1 MAGMTERGYARFFA
15 RGITGILFFMA
26 GWWKCFELTP
36 MQHARGMFV
45 EGFADTWIPAFLLW
59 GLGLLIPVV
68 ELVAGALLIVGFRTR
83 EAAVALGFILL
94 IVTYGHALKEPLF
107 SIQGHIFP
115 RGVFLLFALALP
127 ASEDRFALDNLL
139 RRSTPGSDS
148 PPGAR

>member
-1 MAGMTERGYARFFA
+1 MTGMTEKGYARFFA

-59 GLGLLIPVV
+59 GLGLAIPVV
-68 ELVAGALLIVGFRTR
+68 ELVAGALLVAGFRTR
-83 EAAVALGFILL
+83 EAAIALGFILL

-115 RGVFLLFALALP
+115 RGVFLLLALALP
-127 ASEDRFALDNLL
+127 ASEDRYALDNLL
-139 RRSTPGSDS
+139 RRSTPGTDS